1 MYVSVPLKSE
11 SISYRGMGDPAQ
23 LHWLLSARNEAAFFP
38 VKSYVSQEGKVFD
51 KVFLSALVNQ
61 KVENHQ
67 NSL

>member
-23 LHWLLSARNEAAFFP
+23 LHWLLSARNEAAFFS

-51 KVFLSALVNQ
+51 KVFIPLGFS
-61 KVENHQ
+61 E
-67 NSL
+67 SESRESSE